1 MKLFLDTSVLLSATA
16 SNSGASRE
24 IFRRSKREGWVLITT
39 PYGIDE
45 VERNLDF
52 LSQEAAGEWGSLRSG
67 LLVMGDVLTL
77 DLPSLFGK
85 SKDKPILFG
94 ALAWADVLLTL
105 DEADFGWLMDS
116 TFYGLAVMTPGMFLR
131 GQREAGRLCGE

>member
-52 LSQEAAGEWGSLRSG
+52 LQRYTLAIDFSTRVGAQAQLEATNAFRDAQQADAEGVR
-67 LLVMGDVLTL
+67 LV
-77 DLPSLFGK
+77 LP
-85 SKDKPILFG
+85 
-94 ALAWADVLLTL
+94 
-105 DEADFGWLMDS
+105 
-116 TFYGLAVMTPGMFLR
+116 
-131 GQREAGRLCGE
+131 